1 MVVDIVLFTGSGLI
15 RYRSSM
21 LPLLLLTTL
30 VLPPHASPSIADVSW
45 LAGCWSLSQGQRTVR
60 EHWMPA
66 DGGMMMAV
74 SRTVSAGK
82 TLEYEFVLIRES
94 GSGLEF
100 VAKPSRQAE
109 AVFTSTKVAS
119 GEIVFENPK
128 HDFPTRIAYTRVVSG
143 LLATISGDIK
153 GKPRTIEFRYSAT
166 DCVK

>member
-1 MVVDIVLFTGSGLI
+1 
-15 RYRSSM
+15 M
-21 LPLLLLTTL
+21 LHLLLLTTV
-30 VLPPHASPSIADVSW
+30 VLPLPASPSITDVSW
-45 LAGCWSLSQGQRTVR
+45 LAGCWSLSQGPRTVR
-60 EHWMPA
+60 EHWMPP

-109 AVFTSTKVAS
+109 AVFTSTKVGAS
-119 GEIVFENPK
+119 EIVFENPA
-128 HDFPTRIAYTRVVSG
+128 HDFPTRIAYSKVAGG
-143 LLATISGDIK
+143 LRATISGDVK
-153 GKPRTIEFRYSAT
+153 GQARMIEFRYNAI